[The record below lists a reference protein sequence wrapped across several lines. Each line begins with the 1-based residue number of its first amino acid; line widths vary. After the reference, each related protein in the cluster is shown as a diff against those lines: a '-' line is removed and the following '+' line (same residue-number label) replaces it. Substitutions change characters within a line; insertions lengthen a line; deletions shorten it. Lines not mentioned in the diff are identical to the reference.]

1 MKDSLGA
8 RELTIYVAD
17 LCLYAESLKIILFFV
32 GIFVFFPVVVV
43 TVHGEVRTG
52 NGVWIC
58 SDCWAIFQTLVKS
71 VLKACVSVASP
82 LAFLRGE
89 LLPPQ
94 ASLLLTDGQKIHSG
108 IRVLEMDMVLLH

>member
-1 MKDSLGA
+1 M
-8 RELTIYVAD
+8 
-17 LCLYAESLKIILFFV
+17 
-32 GIFVFFPVVVV
+32 V
-43 TVHGEVRTG
+43 TVHGEVRAG

-82 LAFLRGE
+82 LAFLCGE
-89 LLPPQ
+89 LLPRQ

-108 IRVLEMDMVLLH
+108 IWVLEVHGASVLTMISVPRIKENVGTVCMLYSL